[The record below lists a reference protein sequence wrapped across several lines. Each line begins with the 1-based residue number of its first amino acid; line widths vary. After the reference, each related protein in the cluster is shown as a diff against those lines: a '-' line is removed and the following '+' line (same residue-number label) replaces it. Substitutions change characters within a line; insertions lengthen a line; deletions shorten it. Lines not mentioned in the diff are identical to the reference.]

1 MEKNIAR
8 GKLQKKFN
16 SIEVSR
22 LIIDKALKIMLSNT
36 TYIIDQIK
44 KTKRKRRKKHSTY
57 LCVSTW

>member
-44 KTKRKRRKKHSTY
+44 KKRKRKKKHSTY